1 MEAPRILKFV
11 IEIEDLDNFQ
21 LSKDKLLEVY
31 RNEIQY
37 VLDGSILDTAK
48 ITAAIVLE

>member
-1 MEAPRILKFV
+1 MEEPRILKFV

-31 RNEIQY
+31 QNEIR
-37 VLDGSILDTAK
+37 SILYDSALYAAK
-48 ITAAIVLE
+48 VTAAIVLE